1 MKTLP
6 AILLSALL
14 LAAPCRPG
22 AQDAPARAVPAED
35 AAQVRDRLAVSLF
48 FRGELADKI
57 IEAGMADR
65 FVSLEGAE
73 THAEARMRLLEWIR
87 RNPGKA
93 AEVYLGLK
101 GSGGRLHDSIET
113 RKTVWEFNPAFIASI
128 KALNTAAGN
137 SSVSREAMEL
147 AARRLYDGP
156 QAEAADA
163 VELGSGAGGGGGTN
177 FFSGGYADYR
187 LNRAGLERE
196 TARAGAWLE
205 AVKPSGPGSPA
216 NGAYGAAFALYREFL
231 VAAAALKG
239 REAMTGAESLRLED
253 LRARLRSA
261 LAALTFSA
269 RAEALREA
277 ASSLEPFRGEPG
289 AAQLAAALRALA
301 EKLETSAAGAGQDLR
316 ALAAAV
322 NGGERDFASLYLV
335 YTAYDGLLSLKRRS
349 APGFSCLLDLAAYRY
364 LAAYFP
370 ASPYPAARA
379 RLEAAGRLDGAL
391 GGLGAGDLEGAL
403 SGLDPAVLEAAAAAA
418 ASASA
423 LNRASQFFSW
433 GLLFRPVELKVLPGP
448 RGPVFKPAFTFFELV
463 GKR

>member
-1 MKTLP
+1 MKIIA
-6 AILLSALL
+6 AILFSALL
-14 LAAPCRPG
+14 LAAPRGPG
-22 AQDAPARAVPAED
+22 AQDAQVQAAPAED

-73 THAEARMRLLEWIR
+73 THAAARNRLLEWIR

-113 RKTVWEFNPAFIASI
+113 RRVTWEFNPAFIASI
-128 KALNTAAGN
+128 KALNAAAGN
-137 SSVSREAMEL
+137 SSVSREALEL

-156 QAEAADA
+156 QAEAAEA
-163 VELGSGAGGGGGTN
+163 VELGGGAGGRGGTN
-177 FFSGGYADYR
+177 FFSGSYADYK

-196 TARAGAWLE
+196 TARAADWLE
-205 AVKPSGPGSPA
+205 AVKPRVPGSPA
-216 NGAYGAAFALYREFL
+216 DAAYGAAFALYREFL
-231 VAAAALKG
+231 VAASALKG

-269 RAEALREA
+269 RAAALREA
-277 ASSLEPFRGEPG
+277 ASSLEPFFAEPG
-289 AAQLAAALRALA
+289 AEQLSAALRALA
-301 EKLETSAAGAGQDLR
+301 EKLEASGAGAGQDLR

-322 NGGERDFASLYLV
+322 NGGERDFASLYLA

-349 APGFSCLLDLAAYRY
+349 APGFSCLLDFAAYGY
-364 LAAYFP
+364 LSAFFP

-379 RLEAAGRLDGAL
+379 RLAAGGRLDAAL
-391 GGLGAGDLEGAL
+391 GGIGAGDLEGAL
-403 SGLDPAVLEAAAAAA
+403 SDLDPAALEAAAAAA

-423 LNRASQFFSW
+423 SNRASQFFSW

-448 RGPVFKPAFTFFELV
+448 RGPVFKPAFTFFEL
-463 GKR
+463 KRRR